1 MKIIRHT
8 GNVQQ
13 YYNHKNEMQK
23 NSYGLIYKIT
33 NTTNH
38 KYYIG
43 KKCLHK
49 GKSWDK
55 YWGSSKEL
63 TADIKQL
70 GKDKFTKEVLQY
82 CESSYELS
90 YYEIEHMIKHNW
102 LSDDCYNLNMSG
114 RYFKQKL
121 NKHEH
126 RTN

>member
-1 MKIIRHT
+1 MEH
-8 GNVQQ
+8 
-13 YYNHKNEMQK
+13 

-33 NTTNH
+33 NTING

-43 KKCLHK
+43 KKCLSK
-49 GKSWDK
+49 GKAWDK

-63 TADIKQL
+63 SADIKQH
-70 GKDKFTKEVLQY
+70 GKDKFIKEVLQY

-102 LSDDCYNLNMSG
+102 LSNDCYNQNMSG

-121 NKHEH
+121 NTNEH

>member
-1 MKIIRHT
+1 
-8 GNVQQ
+8 
-13 YYNHKNEMQK
+13 MQ

-33 NTTNH
+33 NTTNN

-43 KKCLHK
+43 KKCLSK
-49 GKSWDK
+49 GKPWEK

-90 YYEIEHMIKHNW
+90 YYEIEYMIRYNW
-102 LSDDCYNLNMSG
+102 LSDKCYNQNMSG
-114 RYFKQKL
+114 RYFKSKL
-121 NKHEH
+121 NTHENG
-126 RTN
+126 RNNLSDGL